1 LRGNERG
8 ILPRSVVAFSIS
20 MTLTLDIVIS
30 GLVLGGM
37 YALIAFG
44 LTLQYGIARIMNLSY
59 GECLIASAFSALYL
73 FTGMAVSPLL
83 GLILVVPAS
92 FAANWLLYQIVLTPL
107 VKRAKNQGMLEVDS
121 ILVTF
126 GVLFVI
132 QGVMLVAFGGTL
144 QSYDYLSVSVS
155 ILGTTLAAN
164 RILALVFA
172 LIVGGGLYFMLAY
185 TRYGT
190 ALRAI
195 AVNPTAAQLSGID
208 INRASALAFAV
219 GGAIAGAG
227 GVLISM
233 FLTFSA
239 AMGVVFTMKA
249 LIVVIMGGVGSMLGA
264 LIAGLLL
271 GIAET
276 AVARLV
282 DPGLTI
288 AVTYALFLAVLLWRP
303 TGLLGRPAR

>member
-1 LRGNERG
+1 
-8 ILPRSVVAFSIS
+8 
-20 MTLTLDIVIS
+20 MTLALDIVLS

-172 LIVGGGLYFMLAY
+172 LIVGGGLYLMLAY

-208 INRASALAFAV
+208 INRASALAFAA

>member
-1 LRGNERG
+1 
-8 ILPRSVVAFSIS
+8 
-20 MTLTLDIVIS
+20 MTLALDILLS

-37 YALIAFG
+37 YALIALG

-59 GECLIASAFSALYL
+59 GELLIAAAFGALFLY
-73 FTGMAVSPLL
+73 TGMSVNPIL
-83 GLILVVPAS
+83 GMIVVVPAA
-92 FAANWLLYQIVLTPL
+92 FVANWLLYQIVLMPL

-121 ILVTF
+121 ILGTF
-126 GVLFVI
+126 GILFVI
-132 QGVMLVAFGGTL
+132 QGVMQVSFGGSL
-144 QSYDYLSVSVS
+144 QSYSYLSIPVY

-164 RILALVFA
+164 RILALAFA
-172 LIVGGGLYFMLAY
+172 LIIGGVLYLFLTR

-190 ALRAI
+190 ALRAV
-195 AVNPTAAQLSGID
+195 AVNPTAAQLAGID
-208 INRASALAFAV
+208 IRSASALAFAA
-219 GGAIAGAG
+219 GGAIVGAG

-249 LIVVIMGGVGSMLGA
+249 LIVVIMGGVGNMLGA
-264 LIAGLLL
+264 LIAGVLI
-271 GIAET
+271 GISET

-303 TGLLGRPAR
+303 TGLFGRPAR